1 MAVKKLDKRSI
12 SNKKIKA
19 TLMREV
25 ELHKRLKHDNI
36 VKLYA
41 SIEDEQYVYLVLEYA
56 DKGNLF
62 FYIRKRT
69 LNEEEAYHYF
79 RQTCAG
85 IKYLHDNGLIHRDI
99 KPENLLLSGEDN
111 HTLKIC
117 DFGWCAEQGDE
128 GRSTFCG
135 TLEYMAPEML
145 SNEAHD
151 KSLDLWSLGILLYE
165 LVHKRA
171 PFQGRSP

>member
-1 MAVKKLDKRSI
+1 
-12 SNKKIKA
+12 
-19 TLMREV
+19 MREV

-36 VKLYA
+36 VKLYT
-41 SIEDEQYVYLVLEYA
+41 SFEDEQYVYLVLEYA

-62 FYIRKRT
+62 FYIRKRS
-69 LNEEEAYHYF
+69 LKEAEAYHYF

-99 KPENLLLSGEDN
+99 KPENLLLSGEDV

-145 SNEAHD
+145 SNAPHD

-165 LVHKRA
+165 LVHKKA
-171 PFQGRSP
+171 PF